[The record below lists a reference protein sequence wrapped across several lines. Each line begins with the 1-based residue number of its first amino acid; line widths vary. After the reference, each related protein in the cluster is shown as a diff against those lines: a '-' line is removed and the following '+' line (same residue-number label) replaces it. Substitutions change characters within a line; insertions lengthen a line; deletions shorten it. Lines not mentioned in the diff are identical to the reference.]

1 MGSHMQYTKREAL
14 KFLGLGLAA
23 TGTIGLARRAA
34 AATAQ
39 QINRDAEVALTTLYN
54 SNAAAQSLGHE
65 ARGILVFPRIVKA
78 GLMVG
83 GAYGEGELRKQGKPV
98 AYYKS
103 TAASFGMQAGGQ
115 SFSYALFLMSD
126 NAVTYLDRSDGW
138 EIGVGPSIVVVDE
151 GLARKVTTTTAREEI
166 YAFIFGQKGLMAGL
180 GLEGTKISPIRR

>member
-1 MGSHMQYTKREAL
+1 MIYTKRQAL
-14 KFLGLGLAA
+14 RLLGLGVAA
-23 TGTIGLARRAA
+23 AGVAGLSRGAA

-39 QINRDAEVALTTLYN
+39 QINRDSEVALTTLYN
-54 SNAAAQSLGHE
+54 SNTAAQSLGHE
-65 ARGILVFPRIVKA
+65 ARGILIFPRIVKA

-126 NAVTYLDRSDGW
+126 NAVNYLGRSDGW

-151 GLARKVTTTTAREEI
+151 GLARKMTTTTAREEI

-180 GLEGTKISPIRR
+180 GLEGTKISKIAR